1 VLVLVT
7 RRFCTERLFLSNAM
21 LVAKD
26 PEGPPGFQFRD
37 FATCLIK
44 VPLGE
49 NGP

>member
-1 VLVLVT
+1 MP
-7 RRFCTERLFLSNAM
+7 M